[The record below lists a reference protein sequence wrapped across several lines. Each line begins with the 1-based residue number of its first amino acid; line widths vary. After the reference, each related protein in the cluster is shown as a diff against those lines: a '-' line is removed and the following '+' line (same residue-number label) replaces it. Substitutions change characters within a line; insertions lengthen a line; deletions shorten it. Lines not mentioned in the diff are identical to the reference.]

1 MLNCWRR
8 RRELRLHLSDIG
20 MIAGDTSR
28 SRAYLQALARNN
40 LLPNFVLLLESASDK
55 PLPGQLGK
63 FQSDRESEQV
73 VEVDECWSEAHF
85 DSAQPIRVILD
96 ELCIPFEVAAS
107 KDINDPA
114 VVEAIRRRI
123 ESVFIYSGF
132 GGALLRKD
140 VLSTGKHFLHV
151 HGGYLPD
158 YKGSTT
164 NYYSLI
170 VDGSLGASAIFLS
183 EEIDCGP
190 VLHRRKFPPPANR
203 QAIDHIY
210 DSGARAKV
218 LVESLQNYL
227 KHGGWEFEFSDNTGG
242 ETYYI
247 IHPVL
252 KHIAILDKGQSTKCE

>member
-1 MLNCWRR
+1 M
-8 RRELRLHLSDIG
+8 RLTDIG

-28 SRAYLQALARNN
+28 SRAYLQALVRNK
-40 LLPNFVLLLESASDK
+40 LLPNYVIVLEDASENV
-55 PLPGQLGK
+55 LPGQLDITK
-63 FQSDRESEQV
+63 TIHESIE
-73 VEVDECWSEAHF
+73 DAECWSEAHF
-85 DSAQPIRVILD
+85 DSTQPITVLLSEHGI
-96 ELCIPFEVAAS
+96 CYEVSSS
-107 KDINDPA
+107 KDINAPS
-114 VVEAIRRRI
+114 VVEAIKRRT

-140 VLSTGKHFLHV
+140 ILSTKKKFLHV

-170 VDGSLGASAIFLS
+170 MENSLGASSIFLS

-190 VLHRRKFPPPANR
+190 VLLRQKFPPPQNR
-203 QAIDHIY
+203 QAIDHVY

-218 LVESLQNYL
+218 LIETLKNYL
-227 KHGGWEFEFSDNTGG
+227 KYNGWKFELSDNTGG

-247 IHPVL
+247 THPVL
-252 KHIAILDKGQSTKCE
+252 KHIAILG